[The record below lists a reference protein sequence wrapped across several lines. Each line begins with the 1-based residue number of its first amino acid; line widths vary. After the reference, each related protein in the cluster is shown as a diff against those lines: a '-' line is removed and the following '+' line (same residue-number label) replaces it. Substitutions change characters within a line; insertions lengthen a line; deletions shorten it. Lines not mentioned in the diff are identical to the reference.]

1 MCSGCISQ
9 SFWALMKCFSAA
21 CRTKLNLRVGGLE
34 GFAISVSSV
43 THHPPED
50 NLRVKRRNVPCLVD
64 VLDVGLVVQA
74 AEAEQEALDML
85 GVYTEFASQM
95 AAIPVVAGRKSAAE
109 SFAGAVCTY
118 TIEAM
123 MSDRRALQVSS
134 VLLRYS

>member
-1 MCSGCISQ
+1 M
-9 SFWALMKCFSAA
+9 
-21 CRTKLNLRVGGLE
+21 
-34 GFAISVSSV
+34 
-43 THHPPED
+43 
-50 NLRVKRRNVPCLVD
+50 
-64 VLDVGLVVQA
+64 QA

-85 GVYTEFASQM
+85 VVYTEFASQM

-134 VLLRYS
+134 VLWGHALHCERMPVIPSIAMCLIPPTIKS

>member
-1 MCSGCISQ
+1 M
-9 SFWALMKCFSAA
+9 
-21 CRTKLNLRVGGLE
+21 
-34 GFAISVSSV
+34 
-43 THHPPED
+43 
-50 NLRVKRRNVPCLVD
+50 
-64 VLDVGLVVQA
+64 QA

-85 GVYTEFASQM
+85 DIYTEFSSQM

-134 VLLRYS
+134 VLLAFLTLQEDACHTIQRHVLNISCLVS